1 VHGSRYARAV
11 AALACVVMLAGC
23 TAAVGVGR
31 AERPD
36 RDRQSRRVEPSTP
49 QARPSK
55 PRERQPRPA
64 ASRAGTRPNI
74 VLLLMDDFSMDLLR
88 TMKGARRLARR
99 AASYDSF
106 VVDSLCCVSRA
117 SLMTGQY
124 PHQTGVRTN
133 TASVVAGGGP
143 MGGWSAFQTYGN
155 TARSVNVRLQEAGY
169 TTGFVGKYLNQ
180 YEYLPGAR
188 ALPPLPEGWSQF
200 NALFGSA
207 YDGWGF
213 DSTTVSG
220 GRLQA
225 RHHAAPSLSAS
236 RGVRDAAYAGQVV
249 EDYALDF
256 IRSQRDSDA
265 PYFLEIAPYAPHNR
279 TNPEGAYPGD
289 PVFPPAFRDRAGG
302 GKTGPKVQGNCGE
315 VACRQLTA
323 AGLPGFGDRRADNVP
338 RTLAGRRARAWNTV
352 PTMRAA
358 RATEHL
364 RNRAQM
370 VQSIDRTLRRV
381 LRAVDD
387 DTVVVLTSDNG
398 FHLGQLGMG
407 MGKGTAYDTDIRV
420 PLLIAG
426 PGIVPGARGEMTS
439 NLDLAP
445 TFEELAGLVP
455 AAFRSGT
462 SLVPT
467 LTDPALSTRNHV
479 FVEHTTDTAGDD
491 PDLAFTGGELKRIPS
506 YVAVRGRD
514 ALLVRLDLDPDL
526 GGVRNAYEF
535 YSYARRSWEKRNV
548 FGQPKYADQVA
559 ALMAKLADFDSCSEI
574 HGDAA
579 VGDRCRRITQ

>member
-1 VHGSRYARAV
+1 MTRARWCAARAV
-11 AALACVVMLAGC
+11 ALV
-23 TAAVGVGR
+23 AAVAMLLGCVPAMGDVH
-31 AERPD
+31 PD
-36 RDRQSRRVEPSTP
+36 RPVRKSRIAAP
-49 QARPSK
+49 QA
-55 PRERQPRPA
+55 
-64 ASRAGTRPNI
+64 RPNI
-74 VLLLMDDFSMDLLR
+74 VLVLMDDFSMDLLQ
-88 TMKGARRLARR
+88 TMKGAGRLARR
-99 AASYDSF
+99 AATYQHF

-133 TASVVAGGGP
+133 TASLVPGAGP
-143 MGGWSAFQTYGN
+143 MGGWSAFRAYGN
-155 TARSVNVRLQEAGY
+155 EQRSVNVRLQAAGY

-180 YEYLPGAR
+180 YEYLPGVKP
-188 ALPPLPEGWSQF
+188 LPPLPAGWSQF

-213 DSTTVSG
+213 DSTGVSG

-225 RHHAAPSLSAS
+225 RHHPIPPATAS
-236 RGVRDAAYAGQVV
+236 RATRDASYAGQVV

-256 IRSQRDSDA
+256 IRAHRSDAA
-265 PYFLEIAPYAPHNR
+265 PYFLEVAPYAPHNR
-279 TNPEGAYPGD
+279 TNPQGAYPGD

-302 GKTGPKVQGNCGE
+302 KKAQGNCGL
-315 VACRQLTA
+315 VSCRSLTTKD
-323 AGLPGFGDRRADNVP
+323 LPGFGDRRADNAP
-338 RTLAGRRARAWNTV
+338 RTLAGRKARAWNTV
-352 PTMRAA
+352 PTLGAA
-358 RATEHL
+358 RATAHL

-370 VQSIDRTLRRV
+370 VQSIDRTLRRI
-381 LRAVDD
+381 LKAVDE

-426 PGIVPGARGEMTS
+426 PGIAPGARAEMTS

-445 TFEELAGLVP
+445 TFEELAGLQP

-467 LTDPALSTRNHV
+467 FTDPTLRTRDHV

-506 YVAVRGRD
+506 YVAVRSRD

-526 GGVRNAYEF
+526 RRTRYAYEF
-535 YSYARRSWEKRNV
+535 YSYAKRGWEKRNV
-548 FGQPKYADQVA
+548 VHQARYAAQVA
-559 ALMAKLADFDSCSEI
+559 ALRAKLGELDACAATAGDTAVSE
-574 HGDAA
+574 
-579 VGDRCRRITQ
+579 RCRRITQ

>member
-1 VHGSRYARAV
+1 MTRARWCAARAV
-11 AALACVVMLAGC
+11 ALVAAVVMLLGC
-23 TAAVGVGR
+23 VPAMGDVH
-31 AERPD
+31 PD
-36 RDRQSRRVEPSTP
+36 RKSRIVAP
-49 QARPSK
+49 QA
-55 PRERQPRPA
+55 
-64 ASRAGTRPNI
+64 RPNI
-74 VLLLMDDFSMDLLR
+74 VLVLMDDFSMDLLQ

-99 AASYDSF
+99 AATYQHF

-133 TASVVAGGGP
+133 TASLVPGAGP
-143 MGGWSAFQTYGN
+143 MGGWPAFRAYGN
-155 TARSVNVRLQEAGY
+155 EQRSVNVRLQAAGY

-180 YEYLPGAR
+180 YEYLPGVKP
-188 ALPPLPEGWSQF
+188 LPPLPAGWSQF

-213 DSTTVSG
+213 DSTGVSA

-225 RHHAAPSLSAS
+225 RHHPIPPATAS
-236 RGVRDAAYAGQVV
+236 RATRDASYAGQVV

-256 IRSQRDSDA
+256 IRAHRSDAA
-265 PYFLEIAPYAPHNR
+265 PYFLEVAPYAPHNR
-279 TNPEGAYPGD
+279 TNPQGAYPGD

-302 GKTGPKVQGNCGE
+302 KKAQGKKAQGKKAQGNCGL
-315 VACRQLTA
+315 VSCRSLTTKD
-323 AGLPGFGDRRADNVP
+323 LPGFGDPRADNAP
-338 RTLAGRRARAWNTV
+338 RTLAGRKARAWNSV
-352 PTMRAA
+352 PTLGAA
-358 RATEHL
+358 RATAHL

-370 VQSIDRTLRRV
+370 VQSIDRTLRRI
-381 LRAVDD
+381 LKAVDE

-398 FHLGQLGMG
+398 FHLGQLGLG

-426 PGIVPGARGEMTS
+426 PGITPGARTEMTS

-445 TFEELAGLVP
+445 TFEELAGLQP

-467 LTDPALSTRNHV
+467 FTDPSLRTRDHV

-506 YVAVRGRD
+506 YVAVRSSD
-514 ALLVRLDLDPDL
+514 ALLVRLDLDPHL
-526 GGVRNAYEF
+526 RRTRYAYEF
-535 YSYARRSWEKRNV
+535 YSYAKRGWEKRNV
-548 FGQPKYADQVA
+548 VHQPRYAAQVA
-559 ALMAKLADFDSCSEI
+559 ALRAKLEELDACATTTGDTAVSE
-574 HGDAA
+574 
-579 VGDRCRRITQ
+579 RCRRITQ